1 MNPQTQPTI
10 NANGATTYLKLERV
24 QGLSHQEFLQRYVIP
39 RKPAILLDAISTWP
53 ALNKWGPEFWK
64 RTYGERSVVVDGK
77 NHRLKEIVE
86 LALNSN
92 PERPAPYYRNI
103 KVRNEYPELM
113 ADISPYPPHCG
124 PNWFHSLPFFPIR
137 DRIVGGGGHYELFIG
152 GAGRSFPFL
161 HFDSPG
167 AHTFIHQIV
176 GRKKFILFAPEDG
189 KYLYPGEG
197 KSFSVSRIKNLDDT
211 ESSTFPLYRHA
222 TRYEDEAG
230 PGETLFMPSGWWHT
244 ARMLSFS
251 VSLGI
256 DVANQ
261 TNWPDVV
268 GYMRRRA
275 SYENPVLALAY
286 MTAIRTAG
294 IAARMMGGR

>member
-1 MNPQTQPTI
+1 MVLDRFIRQVLFSIPSTGIAVQAPKLMNPQTQPTI
-10 NANGATTYLKLERV
+10 NANGATTCRKLERV

-176 GRKKFILFAPEDG
+176 GRKKFILFAPED
-189 KYLYPGEG
+189 
-197 KSFSVSRIKNLDDT
+197 D
-211 ESSTFPLYRHA
+211 
-222 TRYEDEAG
+222 
-230 PGETLFMPSGWWHT
+230 
-244 ARMLSFS
+244 
-251 VSLGI
+251 I
-256 DVANQ
+256 DRV
-261 TNWPDVV
+261 
-268 GYMRRRA
+268 
-275 SYENPVLALAY
+275 ALAPRISCL
-286 MTAIRTAG
+286 AGFLIWIGVRIRRLAH
-294 IAARMMGGR
+294 GGRWE